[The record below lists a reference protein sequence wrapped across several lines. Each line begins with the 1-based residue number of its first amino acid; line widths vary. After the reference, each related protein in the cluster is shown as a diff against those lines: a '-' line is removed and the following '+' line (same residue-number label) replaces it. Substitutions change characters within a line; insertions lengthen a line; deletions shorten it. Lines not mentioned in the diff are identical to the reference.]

1 VLALF
6 AGILVLGLMPGPVL
20 AAGVVDQSNEAIN
33 LNWHGKEFAQTVT
46 VGQTG
51 KLTGVDLYMYA
62 ANGANTTAS
71 IRDLYRGS
79 GNPIGPAL
87 ASATVQ
93 VLYTKWYHFEFP
105 TPVSFLAGGRFA
117 IDFTVVDYGYSQEYG
132 SSGAYAGGKALEY
145 GSAWTNLKGD
155 ANLDFAFR
163 TYMEAAPNPT
173 AQPVPTPT
181 PAPTAAPTVAPKP
194 TPAPTPKPIPTATAT
209 PLATASPAATDPI
222 AAATTT
228 DPAASPTPTDTATP
242 TASASASPSAQ
253 PDQQSSGSGDSG
265 GPPIVLIIVGIVAL
279 AAVLGGGIGLG
290 FLLARRQRSN
300 SE

>member
-1 VLALF
+1 MRRRVLALF

-79 GNPIGPAL
+79 GYPIGPAL

-145 GSAWTNLKGD
+145 GSAWTNLNGD

-163 TYMEAAPNPT
+163 TYMDSAPAPT

-181 PAPTAAPTVAPKP
+181 PGADSAPTAAPTAAPKP
-194 TPAPTPKPIPTATAT
+194 TPAPTAKPIPTATAM
-209 PLATASPAATDPI
+209 PFATASPTATDPI
-222 AAATTT
+222 AT
-228 DPAASPTPTDTATP
+228 PTATDTAP
-242 TASASASPSAQ
+242 PAASASPSTQ
-253 PDQQSSGSGDSG
+253 PSPTSSDSGSSGDSG
-265 GPPIVLIIVGIVAL
+265 GPPIVLIIGGVVAL

-290 FLLARRQRSN
+290 LLLARRQHDVP
-300 SE
+300 